1 MALSA
6 KYRTWK
12 KAKNKK
18 SQNSCYRKRNT
29 PTLCLTEGAF
39 EEMVAPL
46 GHVHVETWV
55 RVLQHHLVPP
65 LLWRRRPVC
74 LHLLH
79 LVRLENH
86 EDGHGRRRDEFISRS
101 GADKLPKDATRM
113 ESRESCIRSRRGTV
127 FFVAV
132 RKRA

>member
-6 KYRTWK
+6 KYRIWEK
-12 KAKNKK
+12 VMNKK
-18 SQNSCYRKRNT
+18 SQDSCYRKRNT
-29 PTLCLTEGAF
+29 PTLRLTEGAF

-55 RVLQHHLVPP
+55 CVLQHHLVPP
-65 LLWRRRPVC
+65 LLWRRRPVG

-86 EDGHGRRRDEFISRS
+86 EDQHGRCRNELISRRQPVM
-101 GADKLPKDATRM
+101 GPQPWGRQAT
-113 ESRESCIRSRRGTV
+113 EGCYSDG
-127 FFVAV
+127 VAWV
-132 RKRA
+132 